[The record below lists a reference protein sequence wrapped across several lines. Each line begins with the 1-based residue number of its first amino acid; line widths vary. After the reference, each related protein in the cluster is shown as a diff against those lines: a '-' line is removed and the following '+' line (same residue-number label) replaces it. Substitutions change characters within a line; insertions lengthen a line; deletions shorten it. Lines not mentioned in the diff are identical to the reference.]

1 MNVLS
6 LSGPRGAI
14 ECLEHL
20 YVAFDF
26 LTAGVVATAAVL
38 LLCPVKIMV
47 KSFVYIYFLT
57 TTNVPRHCVDAKVSL
72 IPAVFAFC
80 CSKKRDSRENKMPH
94 NRKTIEEDGMYKY
107 LI

>member
-1 MNVLS
+1 MNILS

-20 YVAFDF
+20 YVALDF
-26 LTAGVVATAAVL
+26 LTAGVVATAAVP

-47 KSFVYIYFLT
+47 KSFVSIYFLT

-80 CSKKRDSRENKMPH
+80 CSKKEILE
-94 NRKTIEEDGMYKY
+94 KTKCPIITKQ
-107 LI
+107 L